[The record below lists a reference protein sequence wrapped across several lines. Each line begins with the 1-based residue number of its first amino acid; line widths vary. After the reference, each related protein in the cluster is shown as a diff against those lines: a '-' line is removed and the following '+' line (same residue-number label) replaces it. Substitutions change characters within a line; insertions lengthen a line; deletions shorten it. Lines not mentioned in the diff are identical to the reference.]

1 VFVKSIDFSSYLDYR
16 LGLMKRLLTSCLG
29 LGWMPIAPG
38 TWGSLPPMIVFGV
51 LGQLAVSPMVIVLV
65 MMGLTVLGS
74 VLCLALAPG
83 AIAATGNKDPGEV
96 VADELAGQS
105 VCYLVAPLVLS
116 DSLSVTH
123 IWLLALA
130 GFLCFRVFD
139 IFKPWPARQ
148 LEGLPAGWGILADDL
163 MAGVYA
169 GIVLWGGVCLFGST

>member
-1 VFVKSIDFSSYLDYR
+1 
-16 LGLMKRLLTSCLG
+16 MKRLLTSCLG
-29 LGWMPIAPG
+29 LGWLPIAPG
-38 TWGSLPPMIVFGV
+38 TWGSLPPMIVFGL
-51 LGQLAVSPMVIVLV
+51 LGQLAVPPMGIVFV

-74 VLCLALAPG
+74 VLCVALAPG

-116 DSLSVTH
+116 GAASFVH
-123 IWLLALA
+123 IWSVALA
-130 GFLCFRVFD
+130 GFLLFRLFD

-169 GIVLWGGVCLFGST
+169 GMALWGGVYLFMSM

>member
-1 VFVKSIDFSSYLDYR
+1 
-16 LGLMKRLLTSCLG
+16 MKRLLTSCLG
-29 LGWMPIAPG
+29 LGWLPIAPG
-38 TWGSLPPMIVFGV
+38 TWGSLPPMIVFGL

-65 MMGLTVLGS
+65 MLALTVLGS
-74 VLCLALAPG
+74 VVCVALAPG

-116 DSLSVTH
+116 GTASLTH

-130 GFLCFRVFD
+130 GFLLFRLFD

-148 LEGLPAGWGILADDL
+148 MEGFPAGWGILADDL

-169 GIVLWGGVCLFGST
+169 GAALWGGVYLLVST